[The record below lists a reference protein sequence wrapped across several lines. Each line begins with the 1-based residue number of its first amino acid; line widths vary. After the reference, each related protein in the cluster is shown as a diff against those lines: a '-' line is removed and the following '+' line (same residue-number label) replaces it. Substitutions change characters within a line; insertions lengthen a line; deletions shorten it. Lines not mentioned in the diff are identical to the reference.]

1 MAARARTL
9 DRTCVASELRH
20 RIDQRVRSG
29 SFSIQLLG
37 AASGFPNQ
45 QALSAQLHGDFPA
58 TRLNCE
64 RWQRVAKCVGFT
76 GAVLQRDHDHG

>member
-1 MAARARTL
+1 MATRARTCN
-9 DRTCVASELRH
+9 RTCVAKELRH

-45 QALSAQLHGDFPA
+45 QALSAQLHGNFPA
-58 TRLNCE
+58 TRLNFA
-64 RWQRVAKCVGFT
+64 RWQRVAECVGFT
-76 GAVLQRDHDHG
+76 GEALERKGHE

>member
-1 MAARARTL
+1 MGARSF
-9 DRTCVASELRH
+9 DRTCVSAKLRH

-45 QALSAQLHGDFPA
+45 QALSAQLHGDFPV
-58 TRLNCE
+58 TRLNVE
-64 RWQRVAKCVGFT
+64 RWRRVAETVGFT
-76 GAVLQRDHDHG
+76 GDVLQRKDDHG